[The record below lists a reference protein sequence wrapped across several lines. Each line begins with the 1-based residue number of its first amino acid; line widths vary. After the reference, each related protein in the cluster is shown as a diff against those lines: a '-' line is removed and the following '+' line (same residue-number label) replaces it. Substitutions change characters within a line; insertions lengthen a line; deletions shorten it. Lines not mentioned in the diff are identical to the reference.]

1 MKKLTKK
8 EEQIM
13 AAFWEKGRMF
23 VRELRE
29 LYPEP
34 RPHFNTLS
42 TQVRTLE
49 NEGFLG
55 HTAYGSSYQYYPEV
69 TKEEYS
75 RFSLSGVVDKCFGN
89 SYLGVVSTLVKEEKI
104 SVDELREL
112 IDQIEKGGQV

>member
-13 AAFWEKGRMF
+13 GAFWERGRMF

-29 LYPEP
+29 LFPEP
-34 RPHFNTLS
+34 KPHFNTLS

-49 NEGFLG
+49 SEGFLS
-55 HTAYGSSYQYYPEV
+55 HEAYGTSYQYFPAV
-69 TKEEYS
+69 TREEYS

-89 SYLGVVSTLVKEEKI
+89 SYLGVVSALVKEEKI
-104 SVDELREL
+104 SVDDLKDL
-112 IDQIEKGGQV
+112 IDRIEKGE